1 MSNPSLTEQ
10 GVKYWLDQTLKQTN
24 INKKHSFSKR
34 LNMYSCIFFIMLF
47 AFLFWNRKS
56 SALTPAQANAKKN
69 RDREYILSKLQSYA
83 AARHDNGLIT
93 NLPLL

>member
-24 INKKHSFSKR
+24 TNKKHSFSKR
-34 LNMYSCIFFIMLF
+34 LNMYSCIFFIVLF
-47 AFLFWNRKS
+47 TFLFWNRKS
-56 SALTPAQANAKKN
+56 SSLTPAQLNAKKQ